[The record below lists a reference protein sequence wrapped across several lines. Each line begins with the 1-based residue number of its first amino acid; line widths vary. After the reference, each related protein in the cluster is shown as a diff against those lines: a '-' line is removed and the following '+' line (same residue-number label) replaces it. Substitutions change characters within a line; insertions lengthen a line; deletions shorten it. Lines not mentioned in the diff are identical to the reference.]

1 MRAGGCQC
9 KGTSRHTLEF
19 SREFDRQEP
28 VEKCEVAFFLGI
40 TACHPSVTPATLR
53 KGCKRPVH
61 QRSVTL
67 SPFKYFFPVCAC
79 AQYMTGCLFV
89 MICCRKSW
97 KQRATEK
104 SGCADIHKTFHEFE
118 HNYKTLKQF
127 SYGTNG
133 YNQFLPLSKNGA
145 AALLKYKFDPY
156 GLPYGLGWGSN
167 IFTEVEKEQ
176 KTNKRTQDSHLSNW
190 RQIKKGES
198 VQNIGKKKEKD
209 PNSLTTGQII
219 ALVIGGLLI
228 GAIVASPLGPW
239 VMVFVLMYC
248 LLAWSLK

>member
-61 QRSVTL
+61 RRSVTL

-97 KQRATEK
+97 QQRATEK
-104 SGCADIHKTFHEFE
+104 SGCA
-118 HNYKTLKQF
+118 
-127 SYGTNG
+127 
-133 YNQFLPLSKNGA
+133 YNIQ
-145 AALLKYKFDPY
+145 
-156 GLPYGLGWGSN
+156 
-167 IFTEVEKEQ
+167 
-176 KTNKRTQDSHLSNW
+176 
-190 RQIKKGES
+190 
-198 VQNIGKKKEKD
+198 
-209 PNSLTTGQII
+209 
-219 ALVIGGLLI
+219 
-228 GAIVASPLGPW
+228 
-239 VMVFVLMYC
+239 
-248 LLAWSLK
+248 